1 MVSRMLRIEERLRT
15 HCIWMSKGVVNTSQ
29 PTFLAANHELEPHP
43 LASRGFF
50 LLNKELKLG
59 R

>member
-1 MVSRMLRIEERLRT
+1 
-15 HCIWMSKGVVNTSQ
+15 MSKGVVNMSKGA
-29 PTFLAANHELEPHP
+29 FLAANHELEPHP